1 MQELTTEIFY
11 LFLTT
16 LFCGILWIPYVTERF
31 LRLGIKQTCGYNN
44 NTVNISEWAIRAKQA
59 HFNLVENL
67 ILFGILIFILSSLNL
82 SNYLTQI
89 GSTVFFYSRLLHY
102 FCYLFKIPWFRT
114 GFFLLSWISL
124 VILSIQII
132 NYLY

>member
-1 MQELTTEIFY
+1 MQELTTEVFY

-31 LRLGIKQTCGYNN
+31 LRLGIKQTCGYND
-44 NTVNISEWAIRAKQA
+44 NTFSISEWAIRAKKA

-67 ILFGILIFILSSLNL
+67 ILFGILIFILSSLDL
-82 SNYLTQI
+82 SNYQTQI
-89 GSTVFFYSRLLHY
+89 GSTVFFYSRILHY
-102 FCYLFKIPWFRT
+102 FCYLFKISWFRT
-114 GFFLLSWISL
+114 GFFLLSWIGL
-124 VILSIQII
+124 VIISIQII